1 MLFSSMI
8 FLWVF
13 LPVVLAC
20 SLLLRKPKFVNPF
33 LVLASLFFYA
43 WGEPVNVLLMV
54 FSIMINYLAGR
65 LLAKF
70 EKNDP
75 YEVRKL
81 VVAVDVILNL
91 ALLGYFKYLG
101 MTMATVNTLLG
112 WIAPGAQAL
121 KVPKIALPIGI
132 SFFTFQALSYVVDV
146 YRGQVQAQKK
156 LLNVALYISFFPQ
169 LIAGPIVRY
178 KDINDQI
185 EERTVTADLFA
196 QGARRFIYGLAKKVL
211 IANVVAQGADALYA
225 LPAGRMTGGMAWLAA
240 LLYTFQIYYDFS
252 GYSDMAIGLGRM
264 FGFRFNENFRYP
276 YLSLSIREFW
286 RRWHI
291 SLSTWFREYV
301 YIPLGGNRRG
311 TGRTYLNLLIVFLLT
326 GIWHGAGYSFIL
338 WGLYHGL
345 FSVLERLGLGKA
357 LKKIGPFGFLYAF
370 FVVMIG
376 WVLFRVEDVG
386 TALALIRRMLTPW
399 QFTQTSYHL
408 YDAIT
413 RQMWMLLPVAALG
426 MGPVQA
432 LADRL
437 GLTERWKFSVAEVIF
452 CVALLALCIASLAS
466 NTYNPFIYFK
476 F

>member
-13 LPVVLAC
+13 LPVVLAG
-20 SLLLRKPKFVNPF
+20 SFLLRKTRLVNLF

-43 WGEPVNVLLMV
+43 WGEPVNVLLMI
-54 FSIMINYLAGR
+54 FSILLNYGAGL

-70 EKNDP
+70 EQNDP

-81 VVAVDVILNL
+81 VVALDILLNL

-101 MTMATVNTLLG
+101 LLVEGINALLG
-112 WIAPGAQAL
+112 IVGAKSLA
-121 KVPKIALPIGI
+121 VPTVSLPIGI

-146 YRGQVQAQKK
+146 YRRKVQAQKK

-178 KDINDQI
+178 REINEEI
-185 EERTVTADLFA
+185 EHRRITAEDFA

-211 IANVVAQGADALYA
+211 IANVMAQGADGLFALRA
-225 LPAGRMTGGMAWLAA
+225 SGVTGGMAWLAA
-240 LLYTFQIYYDFS
+240 ILYTFQIYYDFS

-264 FGFRFNENFRYP
+264 FGFHFSENFRYP
-276 YLSLSIREFW
+276 YLARSIREFW

-301 YIPLGGNRRG
+301 YIPLGGNRKGRS
-311 TGRTYLNLLIVFLLT
+311 RTYLNLFIVFALT
-326 GIWHGAGYSFIL
+326 GIWHGAGVSFLL

-345 FSVLERLGLGKA
+345 LSILERLGLEKA
-357 LKKIGPFGFLYAF
+357 LKKLGPLACIYAF
-370 FVVMIG
+370 VAVVFG
-376 WVLFRVEDVG
+376 WVLFRVEDVPM
-386 TALALIRRMLTPW
+386 ALAWMQRMVTPW
-399 QFTQTSYHL
+399 QYTGTAYHL
-408 YDAIT
+408 YDYVT
-413 RQMWMLLPVAALG
+413 PQTWVLLGAAVLG
-426 MGPVQA
+426 MGPIQA
-432 LADRL
+432 LADKLR
-437 GLTERWKFSVAEVIF
+437 LTERWKLSWPEVLL
-452 CVALLALCIASLAS
+452 CTGLLALCFASLAGS
-466 NTYNPFIYFK
+466 TYNPFIYFK

>member
-8 FLWVF
+8 FLWIF
-13 LPVVLAC
+13 LPAVLAG
-20 SLLLRKPKFVNPF
+20 SFLLRKTRLVNLF

-54 FSIMINYLAGR
+54 FSILLNYGAGR

-75 YEVRKL
+75 YEARKL
-81 VVAVDVILNL
+81 VLALDILLNL

-101 MTMATVNTLLG
+101 LLVEGVNALLG
-112 WIAPGAQAL
+112 LFGAKAL
-121 KVPKIALPIGI
+121 EVPAVSLPIGI

-146 YRGQVQAQKK
+146 YRGQAQAQKK
-156 LLNVALYISFFPQ
+156 LLNVALYLSFFPQ

-178 KDINDQI
+178 REINEQI
-185 EERTVTADLFA
+185 ENRCVTADDFA

-211 IANVVAQGADALYA
+211 IANVMAQGADSLYA
-225 LPAGRMTGGMAWLAA
+225 LPASGVTGGMAWLAA

-264 FGFRFNENFRYP
+264 FGFHFSKNFRYP
-276 YLSLSIREFW
+276 YLSRSIREFW

-301 YIPLGGNRRG
+301 YIPLGGNRKGR
-311 TGRTYLNLLIVFLLT
+311 GRTYLNLFIVFLLT
-326 GIWHGAGYSFIL
+326 GIWHGAGVSFLL

-345 FSVLERLGLGKA
+345 LSILERLGLEKA
-357 LKKIGPFGFLYAF
+357 LKKLGPLAWVYAF
-370 FVVMIG
+370 AAVIFG
-376 WVLFRVEDVG
+376 WVLFRVEDVP
-386 TALALIRRMLTPW
+386 LALQWLGRMVAPW
-399 QFTQTSYHL
+399 QYTATAYHL
-408 YDAIT
+408 YDYISP
-413 RQMWMLLPVAALG
+413 QMYALLPAALLG
-426 MGPVQA
+426 MGPLQA
-432 LADRL
+432 LADRC
-437 GLTERWKFSVAEVIF
+437 GLTERWKFSWLEVPL
-452 CVALLALCIASLAS
+452 CAALLALCLITLAS
-466 NTYNPFIYFK
+466 STYNPFIYFK

>member
-8 FLWVF
+8 FLWIF
-13 LPVVLAC
+13 LPAVLAG
-20 SLLLRKPKFVNPF
+20 SFLLRKTRLVNLF

-54 FSIMINYLAGR
+54 FSILLNYGAGR

-75 YEVRKL
+75 YEARKL
-81 VVAVDVILNL
+81 VLALDILLNL

-101 MTMATVNTLLG
+101 LLVEGVNALLG
-112 WIAPGAQAL
+112 LLGAKAL
-121 KVPKIALPIGI
+121 EVPAVSLPIGI

-146 YRGQVQAQKK
+146 YRRKVEAQKK

-178 KDINDQI
+178 REINDQI
-185 EERTVTADLFA
+185 ESRHVTAEDFA

-211 IANVVAQGADALYA
+211 IANVMAQGADGLYA
-225 LPAGRMTGGMAWLAA
+225 LQPAGVTGGMAWLAA
-240 LLYTFQIYYDFS
+240 ILYTFQIYYDFS

-264 FGFRFNENFRYP
+264 FGFHFSENFRYP
-276 YLSLSIREFW
+276 YLSRSIREFW

-291 SLSTWFREYV
+291 SLSTWFKEYV

-311 TGRTYLNLLIVFLLT
+311 RGRTYLNLFIVFALT
-326 GIWHGAGYSFIL
+326 GIWHGAGVSFLL

-345 FSVLERLGLGKA
+345 LSILERLGLEKA
-357 LKKIGPFGFLYAF
+357 LKKLGPMSWLYAF
-370 FVVMIG
+370 AAVVFG
-376 WVLFRVEDVG
+376 WVLFRVEDVP
-386 TALALIRRMLTPW
+386 LALQWMGRMLAPW
-399 QFTQTSYHL
+399 KYTVTAYHL
-408 YDAIT
+408 YDYVT
-413 RQMWMLLPVAALG
+413 PQMCLLLPVALLG
-426 MGPVQA
+426 MGPIQT
-432 LADRL
+432 LADKC
-437 GLTERWKFSVAEVIF
+437 GLNARWKFSWPEVLL
-452 CVALLALCIASLAS
+452 CVLLLGLCLATLAS
-466 NTYNPFIYFK
+466 STYNPFIYFK

>member
-8 FLWVF
+8 FLWIF
-13 LPVVLAC
+13 LPAVLAG
-20 SLLLRKPKFVNPF
+20 SFLLRKTRLANLF

-54 FSIMINYLAGR
+54 FSILLNYGAGR

-70 EKNDP
+70 EQNDP

-81 VVAVDVILNL
+81 VLVLDILLNL

-101 MTMATVNTLLG
+101 LLVEGVNALLG
-112 WIAPGAQAL
+112 LFGAKAL
-121 KVPKIALPIGI
+121 AVPTVSLPIGI

-146 YRGQVQAQKK
+146 YRRQVQAQRK

-178 KDINDQI
+178 REINEQI
-185 EERTVTADLFA
+185 ESRRVTAEDFA

-211 IANVVAQGADALYA
+211 IANVMAQGADGLYG
-225 LPAGRMTGGMAWLAA
+225 LNTSGVTGGMAWLAA

-264 FGFRFNENFRYP
+264 FGFHFSENFCYP
-276 YLSLSIREFW
+276 YLSRSIREFW

-301 YIPLGGNRRG
+301 YIPLGGNRKGR
-311 TGRTYLNLLIVFLLT
+311 GRTYLNLFIVFALT
-326 GIWHGAGYSFIL
+326 GIWHGAGVSFLL

-345 FSVLERLGLGKA
+345 LSILERLGLEKA
-357 LKKIGPFGFLYAF
+357 LKKLGPLSWLYAF
-370 FVVMIG
+370 LAVMLG
-376 WVLFRVEDVG
+376 WVLFRLEDVPTTLQWLG
-386 TALALIRRMLTPW
+386 RMLAPW
-399 QFTQTSYHL
+399 RYTAASYPL
-408 YDAIT
+408 YDYIT
-413 RQMWMLLPVAALG
+413 PQMLCLLPAALLG
-426 MGPVQA
+426 MGPIQA
-432 LADRL
+432 LADKW
-437 GLTERWKFSVAEVIF
+437 GLAERWRFSWMEVLL
-452 CVALLALCIASLAS
+452 CAVLLALCIITLAS
-466 NTYNPFIYFK
+466 STYNPFIYFK